1 MAYHFQWQYSILGK
15 QIPIDN
21 EVPDITGKWL
31 VLHSLSLRQLCP
43 GSTTSGLTICNR
55 VQREGAV
62 GTEGEAES
70 EGPAGEGEVHHISGQ
85 VSTRR
90 LEISAGNSSHKL
102 LHS

>member
-1 MAYHFQWQYSILGK
+1 MRFQAKRVSGLYC
-15 QIPIDN
+15 
-21 EVPDITGKWL
+21 T
-31 VLHSLSLRQLCP
+31 LSPFASCVP